1 MLYTQS
7 EYKVIPIIK
16 NDKMYW
22 IDVAGYI
29 MDVSDINDVNIH
41 KNDYILYSKEKCII
55 SKKYI

>member
-29 MDVSDINDVNIH
+29 MAVSDINDVNIH
-41 KNDYILYSKEKCII
+41 KNDYLSLFLVK
-55 SKKYI
+55 S